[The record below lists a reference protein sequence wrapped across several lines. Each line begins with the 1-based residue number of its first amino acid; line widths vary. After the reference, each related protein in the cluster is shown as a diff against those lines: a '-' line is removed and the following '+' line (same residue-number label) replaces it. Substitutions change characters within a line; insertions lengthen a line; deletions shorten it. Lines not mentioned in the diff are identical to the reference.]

1 MLATSTPRAA
11 QIPNTPHISDAIPRS
26 AARFAASAAGAKE
39 TTSTRGSASRRC
51 GTERAQESTQASAPL
66 SGSPPNRKIR
76 RGETA
81 PGRLGREDARNFGI
95 ASLEK
100 TSFPRLPH
108 LRERQPELAF
118 ELQDLATRYAQQR
131 DFDVVA
137 ARRFWRS
144 GIARDGALTMKRP
157 GVSPKNAA
165 SRRRGASG
173 RIA

>member
-39 TTSTRGSASRRC
+39 TRSQARERNTCWGPRLVVAGLL
-51 GTERAQESTQASAPL
+51 TERAQESTPASAPL

-81 PGRLGREDARNFGI
+81 PSRLGREDARNFGS

-100 TSFPRLPH
+100 ASFPRLPH

-118 ELQDLATRYAQQR
+118 ELQDLAPRHAQQR
-131 DFDVVA
+131 
-137 ARRFWRS
+137 
-144 GIARDGALTMKRP
+144 
-157 GVSPKNAA
+157 
-165 SRRRGASG
+165 
-173 RIA
+173 